1 MQPLNFSIIQE
12 IKHQGICDASAAT
25 ALGENKFVVGNDE
38 ADPELGNILWIYSS
52 QESGK
57 ALETIDINSW
67 LKNNPE
73 NKEIDLEGVTVLND
87 IIYWITSHA
96 RNKDAKRKLPRHQFF
111 ASKITDDGSSIVQVG
126 ESYTQ
131 LVLRDIIE
139 DSQLAK
145 IFDFKTAETK
155 APKAEGGLNIE
166 GLTATPDGNILIGF
180 RNPVPNGKALLL
192 PLKNPE
198 SLVINSSN
206 DRSEFGD
213 PILLDLGGLGIRSI
227 EFWPA
232 LEVYLIIAGEFHG
245 GDQFV
250 FYTWS
255 GKKEDAPEKIES
267 LQFPDGFRPEAL
279 LFYPHFPDR
288 FQILSDDGT
297 IERVGNTPCKDII
310 DKNNSEKYFRSIW
323 VKVN

>member
-1 MQPLNFSIIQE
+1 
-12 IKHQGICDASAAT
+12 
-25 ALGENKFVVGNDE
+25 
-38 ADPELGNILWIYSS
+38 
-52 QESGK
+52 
-57 ALETIDINSW
+57 
-67 LKNNPE
+67 
-73 NKEIDLEGVTVLND
+73 
-87 IIYWITSHA
+87 
-96 RNKDAKRKLPRHQFF
+96 
-111 ASKITDDGSSIVQVG
+111 VG

-139 DSQLAK
+139 DSDLAK

-180 RNPVPNGKALLL
+180 RNPIPNDKALLL
-192 PLKNPE
+192 TLKNPQ

-206 DRSEFGD
+206 ARAEFGD

-279 LFYPHFPDR
+279 LFYPHLKDR

-310 DKNNSEKYFRSIW
+310 DKNNPEKYFRSIW

>member
-1 MQPLNFSIIQE
+1 MQSLKFSIIQE
-12 IKHQGICDASAAT
+12 IKHQGICDASAAI

-38 ADPELGNILWIYSS
+38 TDSELGNFLWIYSS

-67 LKNNPE
+67 LKNNPK
-73 NKEIDLEGVTVLND
+73 NREIDLEGVTVLND
-87 IIYWITSHA
+87 IIYWITSHG
-96 RNKDAKRKLPRHQFF
+96 RNKSAERKLPRHQFF
-111 ASKITDDGSSIVQVG
+111 ASKITDDGSSIVQEG

-180 RNPVPNGKALLL
+180 RNPVPNSKALLL
-192 PLKNPE
+192 PLKNPK
-198 SLVINSSN
+198 SLVTNSTTAKA
-206 DRSEFGD
+206 EFGD

-279 LFYPHFPDR
+279 LFYPHFQDR

>member
-1 MQPLNFSIIQE
+1 MQSLKFSIIQE

-57 ALETIDINSW
+57 ALKTIDINSW
-67 LKNNPE
+67 LKNNPK
-73 NKEIDLEGVTVLND
+73 NKEIDLEGAAVLND
-87 IIYWITSHA
+87 IIYWITSHG
-96 RNKDAKRKLPRHQFF
+96 RNKNAERKLPRHQFF

-139 DSQLAK
+139 DSQLAE

-155 APKAEGGLNIE
+155 APKPEGGLNIE

-180 RNPVPNGKALLL
+180 RNPIPNDKALLL
-192 PLKNPE
+192 TLKNPQ

-206 DRSEFGD
+206 ARAEFGD

-279 LFYPHFPDR
+279 LFYPHLKDR

-297 IERVGNTPCKDII
+297 IKRVGNTPCKKIP
-310 DKNNSEKYFRSIW
+310 DKNNPEKYFRSIW

>member
-1 MQPLNFSIIQE
+1 MQSLKFSIIQE
-12 IKHQGICDASAAT
+12 IKHQGICDASAAI

-38 ADPELGNILWIYSS
+38 TDPELGNFLWIYSS

-67 LKNNPE
+67 LKNNPK
-73 NKEIDLEGVTVLND
+73 NREIDLEGVTVLND
-87 IIYWITSHA
+87 IIYWITSHG
-96 RNKDAKRKLPRHQFF
+96 RNKSAERKLPRHQFF

-192 PLKNPE
+192 PLKNPK
-198 SLVINSSN
+198 SLVTNSTTAKA
-206 DRSEFGD
+206 EFGD

-250 FYTWS
+250 VYTWS

-279 LFYPHFPDR
+279 LFDPHFQDR

-297 IERVGNTPCKDII
+297 IKRVGDTPCKEIP
-310 DKNNSEKYFRSIW
+310 DKNNPEKYFRSIW

>member
-1 MQPLNFSIIQE
+1 
-12 IKHQGICDASAAT
+12 
-25 ALGENKFVVGNDE
+25 
-38 ADPELGNILWIYSS
+38 
-52 QESGK
+52 
-57 ALETIDINSW
+57 
-67 LKNNPE
+67 
-73 NKEIDLEGVTVLND
+73 
-87 IIYWITSHA
+87 
-96 RNKDAKRKLPRHQFF
+96 
-111 ASKITDDGSSIVQVG
+111 SSIVQVG

-139 DSQLAK
+139 DSDLAK

-155 APKAEGGLNIE
+155 APKAKGGLNIE

-192 PLKNPE
+192 PLKNPK
-198 SLVINSSN
+198 SLVTNSTTAKA
-206 DRSEFGD
+206 EFDD
-213 PILLDLGGLGIRSI
+213 PILLDLGRLGIRSI

-267 LQFPDGFRPEAL
+267 LQFPE
-279 LFYPHFPDR
+279 DR

-310 DKNNSEKYFRSIW
+310 DKNNPEKYFRSIW

>member
-1 MQPLNFSIIQE
+1 MQPLKFSIIQE
-12 IKHQGICDASAAT
+12 IKHQGICDASAAI

-38 ADPELGNILWIYSS
+38 ADSELGNLLWVYSS
-52 QESGK
+52 QESGT
-57 ALETIDINSW
+57 ALETIDINLW
-67 LKNNPE
+67 LKNNP
-73 NKEIDLEGVTVLND
+73 NKKEIDLEGVTVLND
-87 IIYWITSHA
+87 VIYWITSHG
-96 RNKDAKRKLPRHQFF
+96 RNKKAEQKLPRHQFF
-111 ASKITDDGSSIVQVG
+111 ASKIKDDGSSIVQFG
-126 ESYTQ
+126 SSYTQ

-155 APKAEGGLNIE
+155 APTAEGGLNIE

-180 RNPVPNGKALLL
+180 RNPIPDGKALLL
-192 PLKNPE
+192 PLKNPK
-198 SLVINSSN
+198 SLVDHSTTAQA
-206 DRSEFGD
+206 EFGD
-213 PILLDLGGLGIRSI
+213 PILLDLEGLGIRSI

-232 LEVYLIIAGEFHG
+232 LGVYLIIAGEFHG

-279 LFYPHFPDR
+279 LFYPHLKDR

-297 IERVGNTPCKDII
+297 IKRVDNMPCKEIP
-310 DKNNSEKYFRSIW
+310 DKNNPEKYFRSIW